1 MQKFSSRLRD
11 AWTTNTFCMT
21 KTLFEQCPKLWE
33 QFCSWLRCRCHINA
47 MFLTNFKCVTVFL
60 KRSRYAVGTWL
71 AKDCVEQA
79 ENWVADLDKK
89 RAKTAVM
96 QVNCIFFKHYWSLQ
110 FTWVCVVSWTM
121 LDSHLEPSKIK
132 LCKEKVWA
140 PEKKTWCCAWGSWR
154 WGKDFA
160 RSLCAELCWG
170 CAVASTRW
178 EILALN
184 FSAASG
190 RNKKDALDGHGIHL
204 ILPRG
209 QVRMLWLAANGSS
222 GYLGWLHALCHSA
235 SELAFNL
242 RLKSRSQNFL
252 HKPILLA
259 SLAIS
264 FATP

>member
-184 FSAASG
+184 FSACLRQEQKGCPGWTWHPPHPSKGSG
-190 RNKKDALDGHGIHL
+190 ADALTCSKWFIWVFRL
-204 ILPRG
+204 VACLYVILH
-209 QVRMLWLAANGSS
+209 QSWLS
-222 GYLGWLHALCHSA
+222 
-235 SELAFNL
+235 
-242 RLKSRSQNFL
+242 
-252 HKPILLA
+252 
-259 SLAIS
+259 
-264 FATP
+264 T